1 MDFVTQGKKYVF
13 AFGAVKTDL
22 KKLAK
27 DVVDY
32 IENQYHETSLQ
43 R

>member
-1 MDFVTQGKKYVF
+1 MDFVTQGKKYVREF
-13 AFGAVKTDL
+13 AAVKADL

-27 DVVDY
+27 DVDNH
-32 IENQYHETSLQ
+32 IENQYHKTSLK

>member
-1 MDFVTQGKKYVF
+1 MDFVTQAKKYVPKF
-13 AFGAVKTDL
+13 AAVKADL

-27 DVVDY
+27 DVIND
-32 IENQYHETSLQ
+32 IKNQYPETSLK